1 MEVSWALL
9 ANAVIAG
16 LLLGGFYAAMS
27 VGISISFGM
36 LDVVNIAHPA
46 FIILGSYIAYIVN
59 ERLGVDPIAACLVLS
74 PLFFVLGLAL
84 YRVYYLCFE
93 KRGQESLRG
102 LAFFFGILF
111 ITEVALVLIFGVD
124 YRMVQTAYSETTWR
138 LGPVDFPMRLVVP
151 FLVSVTMV
159 VGVQLFLSHTFFG
172 RAVLAVAQ
180 DQLAL
185 RLMGVNPTR
194 VKEFAFAL
202 SIATAG
208 VAGAVLFVLQPVQPA
223 IGREDIRPRFFFSA
237 AYTVLQ
243 FVILAT
249 AWNILGGY
257 TGYVNFGSAAF
268 FATGAY
274 STVFLYKAL
283 HAPLLVMI
291 VTGTLAAGLLGLAVG
306 YLTLRLR
313 GVFFAIATLA
323 LAAVLHTFVVHLDYV
338 CGGRGP
344 DNLPPRVIP
353 FGLP

>member
-1 MEVSWALL
+1 MEFPTALVL
-9 ANAVIAG
+9 NAIIAG
-16 LLLGGFYAAMS
+16 LLLGGFYAAVS

-59 ERLGVDPIAACLVLS
+59 DRMGIDPIVVSVVVS
-74 PLFFVLGLAL
+74 PLFFALGMLL
-84 YRVYYLCFE
+84 YRIYYLCFE

-138 LGPVDFPMRLVVP
+138 LGPVDFPMRLIVP

-159 VGVQLFLSHTFFG
+159 VGVQLFLTHTFFG

-194 VKEFAFAL
+194 VKGLAFAL

-208 VAGAVLFVLQPVQPA
+208 VAGAFLIVIQPVQPA
-223 IGREDIRPRFFFSA
+223 LGREYIGLVFA
-237 AYTVLQ
+237 VC
-243 FVILAT
+243 V
-249 AWNILGGY
+249 LGGM
-257 TGYVNFGSAAF
+257 GS
-268 FATGAY
+268 
-274 STVFLYKAL
+274 
-283 HAPLLVMI
+283 I
-291 VTGTLAAGLLGLAVG
+291 WGTLLGAFVLGIAESFTSTFFGPSWAPAVSFGLLLAALAFKPSGLLG
-306 YLTLRLR
+306 R
-313 GVFFAIATLA
+313 
-323 LAAVLHTFVVHLDYV
+323 
-338 CGGRGP
+338 
-344 DNLPPRVIP
+344 
-353 FGLP
+353 

>member
-16 LLLGGFYAAMS
+16 LLLGGFYAAVS

-59 ERLGVDPIAACLVLS
+59 DRMGLAPVAGSGGLS
-74 PLFFVLGLAL
+74 PLFFALGLVL
-84 YRVYYLCFE
+84 FPIYYLCFE

-138 LGPVDFPMRLVVP
+138 LGPVDFPMRLGVP

-159 VGVQLFLSHTFFG
+159 VGVQLFLTHTFFG

-185 RLMGVNPTR
+185 RLMGVNPVR
-194 VKEFAFAL
+194 VKEMAFAL

-208 VAGAVLFVLQPVQPA
+208 VAGAFLIVIQPVQPA
-223 IGREDIRPRFFFSA
+223 IGREYIG
-237 AYTVLQ
+237 
-243 FVILAT
+243 LAF
-249 AWNILGGY
+249 AVCVLGGM
-257 TGYVNFGSAAF
+257 GS
-268 FATGAY
+268 
-274 STVFLYKAL
+274 VW
-283 HAPLLVMI
+283 
-291 VTGTLAAGLLGLAVG
+291 GTLLGAFVLGLA
-306 YLTLRLR
+306 
-313 GVFFAIATLA
+313 
-323 LAAVLHTFVVHLDYV
+323 
-338 CGGRGP
+338 
-344 DNLPPRVIP
+344 
-353 FGLP
+353 GL